1 MRLDNL
7 DVFAYKERLTADD
20 YMAIL
25 ESVGDL
31 CETMIIKIDKSNP
44 KGKYAVS
51 LPYTFVEGE
60 NLKETVQE
68 ALKLFIESTPRLP
81 GP

>member
-7 DVFAYKERLTADD
+7 DFFAYKERLTADD
-20 YMAIL
+20 YVAIL

-44 KGKYAVS
+44 QGKYAVS
-51 LPYTFVEGE
+51 LPYTFVEGG
-60 NLKETVQE
+60 NLKETVQT
-68 ALKLFIESTPRLP
+68 ALKLFID
-81 GP
+81 